1 MQEKIVEDITSN
13 IMGILDSRL
22 KTLVDETAPQIR
34 VAVRQALGD
43 RDRAPS
49 QPSSNPVGYTPPA
62 VGNDMP
68 QASLVPKKT
77 LARKSASKAKS
88 IAVAVVCSLKPRPS
102 ARHPQLAGTLTK
114 QDRTPRRFDS
124 STTATSPSEIRSQSS
139 RSVSIVKIEESSNEG
154 CFHENNSDGDDDF
167 DMKESSDFDDER
179 SASDDGGS
187 PSDSDYIDVADHVD
201 NAVNERSARS
211 TRTAKTSAGASRL
224 GIAGGYE
231 TPTEEN
237 FVEINQV
244 YSLAEWIAA
253 HAAEAPRLL
262 GKKNTRLKLAKVRI
276 QIWPADV
283 RHTNFQ
289 LRAIWKYCN
298 ERCWQLAPYAFNTDL
313 RPYAEFAW
321 VVYSTKIRFSSNE
334 TTLTIAERPA
344 LAAPL
349 VNTVKHTNS
358 TDNRRSAA
366 TALETLS
373 RPSVNKAEPPPNAS
387 RTPKSR
393 TNGNLPQA
401 AHTPG
406 PHSAT
411 AKEMSR
417 TLGKA
422 TVRSAE
428 ALFGSPSQPPSMR
441 PPRPADSR
449 MSKTTP
455 ASGLKSGHAPELAQP
470 PPKTLLN
477 KTGTLNAAVKSQS
490 SAQALHHRDRT
501 QPFEARTHH
510 EPTSQ
515 TNPSR
520 IKKETQIHPS
530 LSQDSG
536 YSSRN
541 EPEARIPYSPTP
553 GLSSSSTHPRIEPV
567 SDVRPPYRDGAKS
580 PGPPNGKKQKGSVEL
595 GTAASTRSA
604 EMFNNET
611 EPCKHRQKGQECE
624 KCGYECG
631 NCHRPGR
638 ICSKQRAEAR
648 AGKRKADDPDVKVE
662 PSASDTQ
669 LTSVP
674 KKKKP
679 RIRDSVDP
687 VVKVEEPA
695 MQLSQLPKK
704 KKLRTRDSVGSWYD
718 PIEMD

>member
-1 MQEKIVEDITSN
+1 M
-13 IMGILDSRL
+13 
-22 KTLVDETAPQIR
+22 TA
-34 VAVRQALGD
+34 RQPD
-43 RDRAPS
+43 PIPHW
-49 QPSSNPVGYTPPA
+49 Q
-62 VGNDMP
+62 
-68 QASLVPKKT
+68 
-77 LARKSASKAKS
+77 
-88 IAVAVVCSLKPRPS
+88 VV
-102 ARHPQLAGTLTK
+102 
-114 QDRTPRRFDS
+114 
-124 STTATSPSEIRSQSS
+124 
-139 RSVSIVKIEESSNEG
+139 
-154 CFHENNSDGDDDF
+154 
-167 DMKESSDFDDER
+167 
-179 SASDDGGS
+179 
-187 PSDSDYIDVADHVD
+187 
-201 NAVNERSARS
+201 
-211 TRTAKTSAGASRL
+211 
-224 GIAGGYE
+224 AGGYE

-237 FVEINQV
+237 FVEIKQV

-253 HAAEAPRLL
+253 HAEEAPRLL

-276 QIWPADV
+276 QIWPANV

-289 LRAIWKYCN
+289 LRAIWQYCN

-321 VVYSTKIRFSSNE
+321 VVYSTKIRFSSDE

-358 TDNRRSAA
+358 TDNRRSAV

-393 TNGNLPQA
+393 TNGDLPQA

-406 PHSAT
+406 PHPAT
-411 AKEMSR
+411 PKEMSR

-422 TVRSAE
+422 PVRSAE
-428 ALFGSPSQPPSMR
+428 APFGSPSQPPSMR

-455 ASGLKSGHAPELAQP
+455 ASGLKSGHAPELTQP

-490 SAQALHHRDRT
+490 SAQALHHRDHT

-515 TNPSR
+515 TTTS
-520 IKKETQIHPS
+520 KEKQIQS
-530 LSQDSG
+530 NLLQDSG
-536 YSSRN
+536 HSLRH
-541 EPEARIPYSPTP
+541 EAEQARIPYSPTP
-553 GLSSSSTHPRIEPV
+553 GPSSSSTHPRIEPV
-567 SDVRPPYRDGAKS
+567 SDVRPPYREGAKT
-580 PGPPNGKKQKGSVEL
+580 PGPSNGKKAVGSVEL
-595 GTAASTRSA
+595 GTPRLHSTHKHSPSIAAQELVPAQSSRAEGKQLSRSATSSVDVPSPKGGKQLCKTFATSDILELAISVLYARSDTKALAITAISALEYTSESVTSASHASCDTPESVITAGYVNRDTLEHVTTVKNADHGMCPSAGACIYFRPPPARQLFSSGSGEKVAPSTTVPPQPRKKTTPLPEVVAKEVETPMRARQTDATASLASGPAASTRSA
-604 EMFNNET
+604 EMPNNEVK
-611 EPCKHRQKGQECE
+611 PCKHRQNGQECT
-624 KCGYECG
+624 KC
-631 NCHRPGR
+631 
-638 ICSKQRAEAR
+638 RAEAR

-669 LTSVP
+669 LASVP

-704 KKLRTRDSVGSWYD
+704 KKKKLRTRDSVGSWYD

>member
-1 MQEKIVEDITSN
+1 
-13 IMGILDSRL
+13 
-22 KTLVDETAPQIR
+22 
-34 VAVRQALGD
+34 
-43 RDRAPS
+43 
-49 QPSSNPVGYTPPA
+49 
-62 VGNDMP
+62 
-68 QASLVPKKT
+68 
-77 LARKSASKAKS
+77 
-88 IAVAVVCSLKPRPS
+88 VV
-102 ARHPQLAGTLTK
+102 
-114 QDRTPRRFDS
+114 
-124 STTATSPSEIRSQSS
+124 
-139 RSVSIVKIEESSNEG
+139 
-154 CFHENNSDGDDDF
+154 
-167 DMKESSDFDDER
+167 
-179 SASDDGGS
+179 
-187 PSDSDYIDVADHVD
+187 
-201 NAVNERSARS
+201 
-211 TRTAKTSAGASRL
+211 
-224 GIAGGYE
+224 AGGYE

-237 FVEINQV
+237 FVEIKQV

-253 HAAEAPRLL
+253 HAEEAPRLL

-276 QIWPADV
+276 QIWPANV

-289 LRAIWKYCN
+289 LRAIWQYCN

-313 RPYAEFAW
+313 RPYAESAW
-321 VVYSTKIRFSSNE
+321 VVYSTKIRFSSDE

-358 TDNRRSAA
+358 TDNRRSAV

-393 TNGNLPQA
+393 TNGDLPQA

-406 PHSAT
+406 PHPAT
-411 AKEMSR
+411 PKEMSR

-422 TVRSAE
+422 PVRSAE
-428 ALFGSPSQPPSMR
+428 APFGSPSQPPSMR

-455 ASGLKSGHAPELAQP
+455 ASGLKSGHAPELTQP

-490 SAQALHHRDRT
+490 SAQALHHRDHT

-515 TNPSR
+515 TTTS
-520 IKKETQIHPS
+520 KEKQIQS
-530 LSQDSG
+530 NLLQDSG
-536 YSSRN
+536 HSLRH
-541 EPEARIPYSPTP
+541 EAEQARISYSPTP
-553 GLSSSSTHPRIEPV
+553 GPSSSSTHPRIEPV
-567 SDVRPPYRDGAKS
+567 SDVRPPYREGAKT
-580 PGPPNGKKQKGSVEL
+580 PGPSNGKKAVGSVEL
-595 GTAASTRSA
+595 GTPRLHSTHKHSPSIAAQELVPAQSSRAEGKQLSRSATSSVDVPSPKGGKQLCKTLPPQPRKKTTPLPEVVAKEVETPMRARQTDATASLASGPAASTRSA
-604 EMFNNET
+604 EMPNNEVK
-611 EPCKHRQKGQECE
+611 PCKHRQNGQECT
-624 KCGYECG
+624 KC
-631 NCHRPGR
+631 
-638 ICSKQRAEAR
+638 RAEAR

-669 LTSVP
+669 LASVP

-704 KKLRTRDSVGSWYD
+704 KKKKLRTRDSVGSWYD